1 MVFPIIGIFGGL
13 AIFLYGLHKTNT
25 NLRQAFGNKLQ
36 AWINKI
42 TVYHSLSLFFGIFLT
57 FTMQSSTA
65 ATSLLVGLINTGI
78 MSLSQGL
85 QILIGTSIG
94 TTIATQIITFNIA
107 QYAFVLILFGYG
119 LNTLSKKRRYQFLG
133 AVLLGIGFIFLGMK
147 LISDFAEPL
156 KNNPYLVNLV
166 SRLQGIPILAFLLSI
181 LLTSI
186 LQSSTAMMGLT
197 ISLSSQGIIP
207 FELAIPIILGSHLGS
222 CTTVLFVGMGK
233 TSQAKTLTFGNL
245 LYKMAGVT
253 LFFFLIKP
261 LTSIATF
268 LAPNLPRQIAIAHTI
283 IIVGNALLIY
293 PFLSLF
299 TTFLQKI
306 FPKAKQEESLYH
318 PKFLDDNVLETPD
331 VALYLA
337 RKELVRMAN
346 TVDEMFV
353 GIMKVFFN
361 QDENLLY
368 KLCKLDRIVDN
379 LSNAIIQYLTKM
391 KFEDLTP
398 QQSNE
403 TYGLLNI
410 VNDFEHIGDLVDKD
424 IIPIIEKQIDNE
436 LKLSEAG
443 ISEIKK
449 LYKLVYQNFYQALG
463 AFALGDKRLAF
474 KALQQKKVVVE
485 CEAKMR
491 RSHINRLHQGVE
503 LSRQTSSIHFD
514 MINILKQI
522 SEHASLIA
530 EIILNTV

>member
-1 MVFPIIGIFGGL
+1 MVLQIIGIFGGL
-13 AIFLYGLHKTNT
+13 VIFLYGLQKTNL

-36 AWINKI
+36 VWISKI
-42 TVYHSLSLFFGIFLT
+42 SYHHSLSLFFGVFLT

-65 ATSLLVGLINTGI
+65 ATSLLVGLINTG
-78 MSLSQGL
+78 MMTLSQGL

-107 QYAFVLILFGYG
+107 QYAFILILFGYG
-119 LNTLSKKRRYQFLG
+119 LNILSKKRRYQFIG

-147 LISDFAEPL
+147 IIADFAEPL
-156 KNNPYLVNLV
+156 QNSPALLNII
-166 SRLQGIPILAFLLSI
+166 SQLQGTPVLTLILSI
-181 LLTSI
+181 VITSV

-222 CTTVLFVGMGK
+222 CTTVLFVGLGK

-245 LYKMAGVT
+245 FYKMVGVII
-253 LFFFLIKP
+253 FFFLIKP
-261 LTSIATF
+261 LYSIAIFIT
-268 LAPNLPRQIAIAHTI
+268 PHLPRQIAIAHTV
-283 IIVGNALLIY
+283 IVIGNALLVY

-306 FPKAKQEESLYH
+306 FPKSKQEESLYQ
-318 PKFLDDNVLETPD
+318 PKFLDNNMLESPGL
-331 VALYLA
+331 ALYLA
-337 RKELVRMAN
+337 RKELIRMAN
-346 TVDEMFV
+346 SVDEMFV

-379 LSNAIIQYLTKM
+379 LSNTIIHYLTEM
-391 KFEDLTP
+391 KFEDLTSE
-398 QQSNE
+398 QSRE

-410 VNDFEHIGDLVDKD
+410 VNDFEHIGDLIDKD

-443 ISEIKK
+443 ISEIRK
-449 LYKLVYQNFYQALG
+449 LYKMVYQNFYQALG
-463 AFALGDKRLAF
+463 AFALGDKRLAQ
-474 KALQQKKVVVE
+474 KALQQKE
-485 CEAKMR
+485 LIIESEAKMR
-491 RSHINRLHQGVE
+491 KSHIDRLHQGVE
-503 LSRQTSSIHFD
+503 LSQQTSSIHFD

-522 SEHASLIA
+522 SEHSSLIA
-530 EIILNTV
+530 ETVLNDL

>member
-1 MVFPIIGIFGGL
+1 MFFSIIGIFGGL
-13 AIFLYGLHKTNT
+13 VIFLYGLQKTNL

-36 AWINKI
+36 SWINKI

-65 ATSLLVGLINTGI
+65 ASSLLVGLINTGM

-94 TTIATQIITFNIA
+94 TTIATQIITFDISR
-107 QYAFVLILFGYG
+107 YTFILILFGYG
-119 LNTLSKKRRYQFLG
+119 LNVLSKKRRYQFIG

-156 KNNPYLVNLV
+156 KNNSNLIDLIT
-166 SRLQGIPILAFLLSI
+166 RLKNIPALSFLLSI
-181 LLTSI
+181 LITSI

-222 CTTVLFVGMGK
+222 CTTVLFVGLGK

-245 LYKMAGVT
+245 IYKMAGVL
-253 LFFFLIKP
+253 LFFFLTKP
-261 LTSIATF
+261 LAIVVAYLT
-268 LAPNLPRQIAIAHTI
+268 PHLPRQIAIAHTI
-283 IIVGNALLIY
+283 IILGNALIVY

-299 TTFLQKI
+299 TNFLQKV

-318 PKFLDDNVLETPD
+318 SKFLDNNVLETPD
-331 VALYLA
+331 LALYLA

-346 TVDEMFV
+346 VVDEMFV
-353 GIMKVFFN
+353 GIMKVFFE

-368 KLCKLDRIVDN
+368 KLCKFDSIVDN
-379 LSNAIIQYLTKM
+379 ISKSIIRYLTKM

-398 QQSNE
+398 EQSTE
-403 TYGLLNI
+403 TYGLLNV
-410 VNDFEHIGDLVDKD
+410 VNDFEHIGDLIDKD

-436 LKLSEAG
+436 LKLSDAG

-449 LYKLVYQNFYQALG
+449 LYKMVYKNFYQALG
-463 AFALGDKRLAF
+463 AFALGDKRLAE
-474 KALQQKKVVVE
+474 KALQQKKTIVE
-485 CEAKMR
+485 SEAKMR
-491 RSHINRLHQGVE
+491 RSHIDRLHQGVE
-503 LSRQTSSIHFD
+503 LSRQTSSIHLD

-530 EIILNTV
+530 EIVLNTF

>member
-1 MVFPIIGIFGGL
+1 MFFQIIGIFGGL
-13 AIFLYGLHKTNT
+13 VIFLYGLQKTNL

-36 AWINKI
+36 VLINKI

-65 ATSLLVGLINTGI
+65 ATSLLVGLINTG
-78 MSLSQGL
+78 MMTLYQGL

-94 TTIATQIITFNIA
+94 TTIVTQLITFDIA
-107 QYAFVLILFGYG
+107 QYAFILIILGFG
-119 LNTLSKKRRYQFLG
+119 LNLLSKKRRYQFLG
-133 AVLLGIGFIFLGMK
+133 ALLLGIGFIFLGMK

-156 KNNPYLVNLV
+156 KNNPSLLNLI
-166 SRLQGIPILAFLLSI
+166 SRLQGVPIYTFLLSVI
-181 LLTSI
+181 ITSL

-233 TSQAKTLTFGNL
+233 TSLAKTLTFGNL
-245 LYKMAGVT
+245 FYKMVAVI
-253 LFFFLIKP
+253 LFFFLIEP
-261 LTSIATF
+261 LSSVVTLIT
-268 LAPNLPRQIAIAHTI
+268 PYLPRQIAIAHTI
-283 IIVGNALLIY
+283 IIVGNALIVY
-293 PFLSLF
+293 PFLALF
-299 TTFLQKI
+299 TSLLKKI
-306 FPKAKQEESLYH
+306 FPKSKQEESLYH
-318 PKFLDDNVLETPD
+318 PKFLDDNVLESPD
-331 VALYLA
+331 LALYLA

-353 GIMKVFFN
+353 GIMNVFFS

-368 KLCKLDRIVDN
+368 KLCKLDRVVDH
-379 LSNAIIQYLTKM
+379 LSNAIIHYLTEM

-398 QQSNE
+398 EQSSE

-410 VNDFEHIGDLVDKD
+410 VNDFEHIGDLIDKD

-436 LKLSEAG
+436 LQLSEAG

-449 LYKLVYQNFYQALG
+449 LYKMVYQNFYQSLG
-463 AFALGDKRLAF
+463 AFALGDKRLAQ
-474 KALQQKKVVVE
+474 KALQQKNIIIKS
-485 CEAKMR
+485 EAKMR
-491 RSHINRLHQGVE
+491 KSHIDRLHQGVE

-522 SEHASLIA
+522 SEHSSLIA
-530 EIILNTV
+530 EIVLNNI

>member
-1 MVFPIIGIFGGL
+1 MFIHMLGIFGGL
-13 AIFLYGLHKTNT
+13 VIFLYGLQKTNL

-42 TVYHSLSLFFGIFLT
+42 TVYRSLSLFFGIFLT

-65 ATSLLVGLINTGI
+65 ATSLLVGLINTGL
-78 MSLSQGL
+78 MTLSQSL

-107 QYAFVLILFGYG
+107 QYSFILILIGYI
-119 LNTLSKKRRYQFLG
+119 LNVLSKKRRYQFLG
-133 AVLLGIGFIFLGMK
+133 AVLLGVGFIFLGMK

-156 KNNPYLVNLV
+156 KNNPNLLNLV
-166 SRLQGIPILAFLLSI
+166 SNLQGVPFLSFILSI
-181 LLTSI
+181 IVTSI

-233 TSQAKTLTFGNL
+233 SSQAKTLTFGNL
-245 LYKMAGVT
+245 FYKMAGVI

-261 LTSIATF
+261 LSSVAAFFT
-268 LAPNLPRQIAIAHTI
+268 PHLPRQIAIAHTI
-283 IIVGNALLIY
+283 IILGNALLVY

-299 TTFLQKI
+299 SSFLQKI

-318 PKFLDDNVLETPD
+318 PKYLDDTVVETPD
-331 VALYLA
+331 LALYLA
-337 RKELVRMAN
+337 RKEMVRMAN
-346 TVDEMFV
+346 TVDEMFT

-361 QDENLLY
+361 HDENLLY
-368 KLCKLDRIVDN
+368 KLCKMDRIVDN
-379 LSNAIIQYLTKM
+379 LSNAIIRYLTKM
-391 KFEDLTP
+391 EFEDLTP
-398 QQSNE
+398 EQSST

-410 VNDFEHIGDLVDKD
+410 ANDFEHIGDLIDKD
-424 IIPIIEKQIDNE
+424 IVPIIEKQIDNE
-436 LKLSEAG
+436 LKLSEEG

-449 LYKLVYQNFYQALG
+449 LYKMVYQNFYQALG
-463 AFALGDKRLAF
+463 AFALGDKRLAQ
-474 KALQQKKVVVE
+474 KVLQQKTIIVE

-491 RSHINRLHQGVE
+491 RSHINRLHQGIE
-503 LSRQTSSIHFD
+503 LSQQTSSIHFD
-514 MINILKQI
+514 LINILKQI
-522 SEHASLIA
+522 SEHASLIS
-530 EIILNTV
+530 EIILTKM

>member
-1 MVFPIIGIFGGL
+1 MFINIIGIFGGL
-13 AIFLYGLHKTNT
+13 VIFLYGLQKTNL

-42 TVYHSLSLFFGIFLT
+42 TIYHSLSLFFGIFLT

-65 ATSLLVGLINTGI
+65 ATSLLVGLINTGL
-78 MSLSQGL
+78 MTLSQGL

-119 LNTLSKKRRYQFLG
+119 LNILSKKRRYQFLG

-156 KNNPYLVNLV
+156 KNNHSLLTLI
-166 SRLQGIPILAFLLSI
+166 SHLQGIPVATFLLSI
-181 LLTSI
+181 LITSI

-222 CTTVLFVGMGK
+222 CTTVLFVGVGK

-245 LYKMAGVT
+245 FYKILGVT
-253 LFFFLIKP
+253 IFFFLMKP
-261 LTSIATF
+261 LSSVATF
-268 LAPNLPRQIAIAHTI
+268 FTPHLPRQIAIAHTI
-283 IIVGNALLIY
+283 IIVGNALLVY

-299 TTFLQKI
+299 TSFLQKL
-306 FPKAKQEESLYH
+306 FPQAKQEESMYH

-331 VALYLA
+331 LALYLA

-368 KLCKLDRIVDN
+368 KLCKMDRIVDN
-379 LSNAIIQYLTKM
+379 LSNAIIRYLTEM

-398 QQSNE
+398 EQSSE

-410 VNDFEHIGDLVDKD
+410 VNDFEHIGDLIDKD
-424 IIPIIEKQIDNE
+424 IVPIIEKQIDNE

-443 ISEIKK
+443 ILEIKK
-449 LYKLVYQNFYQALG
+449 LYKMVYQNFYQSLG
-463 AFALGDKRLAF
+463 AFALGDKRLAQ
-474 KALQQKKVVVE
+474 KALQQKDMVVE

-491 RSHINRLHQGVE
+491 RSHIDRLHQGVE

-514 MINILKQI
+514 LINILKQI
-522 SEHASLIA
+522 SEHASLIS
-530 EIILNTV
+530 EIVLNNR